1 MKVDVNLLKHT
12 CDVRNASRFKPTMKV
27 NAAMIKKIIGA

>member
-1 MKVDVNLLKHT
+1 MKVEVNLLMHT
-12 CDVRNASRFKPTMKV
+12 CDVRNASRFKPIMKA